1 MRLQAGIKSSLQ
13 NAGDK
18 LPVQQQNILP
28 GNPWTLPPYNVK
40 PVCVTPT
47 STNCSGQPVNY
58 PIGNIVSD
66 AWFLPQ
72 VGALWDFTDE
82 DQLFANVQKNM
93 RQIVPYGP
101 ESGYYATSPWS
112 LGTQAGFNEFK
123 ATEHPETSWTYEAG
137 VRSTREVDF
146 GPLTAIEGQV
156 SGYLVNFQHRFLNVA
171 PYNPGFNP
179 PPAII
184 ANVGS
189 VTTYGVDVAGTF
201 HFGEHFQF
209 YDAVS
214 YNRSTYNDNYYTGST
229 LVQTAGKVVPLT
241 PDWLEKFVFSTN
253 FGPFEA
259 QINGDYIGQRY
270 VTYTND
276 LHVNPTFQM
285 GLETSYTLDIP
296 EGYYVHRLKFSLNM
310 TNVGNTKGVE
320 TPVVTTA
327 AGGYA
332 AFPIAPRMWFFTVS
346 SKF

>member
-1 MRLQAGIKSSLQ
+1 M
-13 NAGDK
+13 
-18 LPVQQQNILP
+18 
-28 GNPWTLPPYNVK
+28 
-40 PVCVTPT
+40 
-47 STNCSGQPVNY
+47 
-58 PIGNIVSD
+58 
-66 AWFLPQ
+66 
-72 VGALWDFTDE
+72 
-82 DQLFANVQKNM
+82 
-93 RQIVPYGP
+93 
-101 ESGYYATSPWS
+101 
-112 LGTQAGFNEFK
+112 
-123 ATEHPETSWTYEAG
+123 
-137 VRSTREVDF
+137 RSTREVDF
-146 GPLTAIEGQV
+146 GPLTAIEGQIN
-156 SGYLVNFQHRFLNVA
+156 GYLVNFQHRFLNVA

-189 VTTYGVDVAGTF
+189 VTTYGVDVAGTL
-201 HFGEHFQF
+201 HFGEHFEF

-285 GLETSYTLDIP
+285 GLEASYTFEVPD
-296 EGYYVHRLKFSLNM
+296 GYYVHRLKLSGNM

-332 AFPIAPRMWFFTVS
+332 EYPIAPRMWFVTCERKALSGRRRLQAS
-346 SKF
+346 SELLRARSGRARRSAGATGVRERRDNRPPLRRRRRRASRRFRRRSLRSSR